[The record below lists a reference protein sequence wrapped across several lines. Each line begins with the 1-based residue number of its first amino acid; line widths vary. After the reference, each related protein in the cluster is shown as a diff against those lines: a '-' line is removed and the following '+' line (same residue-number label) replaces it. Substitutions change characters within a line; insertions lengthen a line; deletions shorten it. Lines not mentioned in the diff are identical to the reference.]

1 MKSGQLQLGN
11 EMKTDSK
18 FGMYNSNSKKPS

>member
-1 MKSGQLQLGN
+1 MRSGQSVN

-18 FGMYNSNSKKPS
+18 FSMYNSND